1 MIGTGVSMPTSQQH
15 CRRCVGFAHDRGR
28 RAGDGTLRRPLS
40 QEDGGVGLTSKIRRL
55 SAILNA

>member
-1 MIGTGVSMPTSQQH
+1 MIGTGVSMHTSQQH
-15 CRRCVGFAHDRGR
+15 CRLCLCFAHGRGR
-28 RAGDGTLRRPLS
+28 RAGDCTLRRPLS